1 MITAWRITK
10 RKYVAVAFS
19 GEGAELVGGRW
30 NSPGT
35 RIVYGSSSISL
46 AILEILV
53 HLQKDR
59 LISSYCVIP
68 AQFNPDF
75 VEELNLAHLPSKWAA
90 YPASLITQQMGDEWA
105 RSNRSPVL
113 RVPSAIVPLEWNY
126 LINPGHPEFNQI
138 LIGDPIQL
146 PLDERLIA
154 VQEKTP

>member
-10 RKYVAVAFS
+10 RKYLKVAFS

-53 HLQKDR
+53 HLQIDR

-68 AQFNPDF
+68 ARFEPDLLQKL
-75 VEELNLAHLPSKWAA
+75 EAEDLPGNWSA
-90 YPASLITQQMGDEWA
+90 YPASLITQRLGDEWA

-113 RVPSAIVPLEWNY
+113 SVPSAVVPLERNY

-154 VQEKTP
+154 VPDKTH